1 MIHRSGQDKT
11 RHIESVR
18 ASQRKS
24 AESSYTTFT
33 KNKKGKTRV
42 SPLIFSPA
50 FRNQTP
56 ARSTTTVTYLH
67 FVPYITSHTLM
78 CGQPVNMHTK
88 HLMYHYSPR
97 QRFFCF
103 EGPVGKRGDGRAAK
117 RRAHTKK
124 HLHFK
129 RPSNPPPTSG
139 KKPPIVQT
147 YFHSATPSRKLHT
160 THFSDF
166 YIQENTYIHEYTP
179 IDKSD
184 PNPLIYICRYFETLP
199 NRPHKSTRHRGRWA
213 IALAPF

>member
-24 AESSYTTFT
+24 AESSYTTST

-103 EGPVGKRGDGRAAK
+103 EGPVGRRGGGRAAK
-117 RRAHTKK
+117 RHARTLKNTSTLNALQIPPHFWQETPNSTNIFPLGHPFKEATHHTF
-124 HLHFK
+124 L
-129 RPSNPPPTSG
+129 
-139 KKPPIVQT
+139 
-147 YFHSATPSRKLHT
+147 
-160 THFSDF
+160 
-166 YIQENTYIHEYTP
+166 
-179 IDKSD
+179 
-184 PNPLIYICRYFETLP
+184 
-199 NRPHKSTRHRGRWA
+199 
-213 IALAPF
+213 